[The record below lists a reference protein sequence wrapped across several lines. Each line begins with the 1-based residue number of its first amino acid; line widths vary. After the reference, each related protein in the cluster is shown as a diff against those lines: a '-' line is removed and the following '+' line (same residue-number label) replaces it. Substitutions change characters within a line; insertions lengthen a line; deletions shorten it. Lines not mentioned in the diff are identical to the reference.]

1 MTSRE
6 IDATSSVKL
15 VIEDD
20 LVKARTETK
29 NLSKQAGLKLVPQ
42 TKLVTAVSEIARN
55 ALKYGGG
62 GELTIS
68 VFREERR
75 RGVSVE
81 VVDSGPGIA
90 DIERAMEDGYTTGG
104 GLGLGLGGSRRL
116 VDTFEILS
124 SESGG
129 VRVKMTVWLS

>member
-1 MTSRE
+1 MISMVVEKVSR
-6 IDATSSVKL
+6 VRL
-15 VIEDD
+15 VLEED
-20 LVKARTETK
+20 LVKARTETRT
-29 NLSKQAGLKLVPQ
+29 LSQQAGLKLVPQ

-68 VFREERR
+68 VFRGERR
-75 RGVSVE
+75 RGISVE
-81 VVDSGPGIA
+81 VTDSGPGIA
-90 DIERAMEDGYTTGG
+90 DMRRAMEDGYTTGG

-116 VDTFEILS
+116 VDSFEILS
-124 SESGG
+124 SEGGG